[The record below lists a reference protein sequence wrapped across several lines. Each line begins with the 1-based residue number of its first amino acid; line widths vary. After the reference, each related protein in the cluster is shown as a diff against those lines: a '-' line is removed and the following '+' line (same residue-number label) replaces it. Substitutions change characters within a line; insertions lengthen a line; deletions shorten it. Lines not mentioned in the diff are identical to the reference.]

1 MSRAFRCGTAKTL
14 LNVKSMK
21 SGANRAAA
29 MGLVFGMEIAI
40 FFGMKPPALEFY
52 IIKSSGRREGI
63 KSIFPEAKVI

>member
-21 SGANRAAA
+21 SGANRAASK
-29 MGLVFGMEIAI
+29 GLVLGMDIAI
-40 FFGMKPPALEFY
+40 FFGIKPPVLDFH

-63 KSIFPEAKVI
+63 KRIFPEAEVI